1 LLEEI
6 VGPVGDELAAV
17 EKEYEVISEHTFQ
30 IDGSMRVEEVNEEMG
45 LELPEGSY
53 ETIAGFVLH
62 LLGHIP
68 RQGEQLRY
76 KDLKL
81 VVTKMRGL
89 KIEEILLTKER
100 HGEERPA
107 ASTG

>member
-1 LLEEI
+1 
-6 VGPVGDELAAV
+6 
-17 EKEYEVISEHTFQ
+17 
-30 IDGSMRVEEVNEEMG
+30 MRVEEVNEEMG

-62 LLGHIP
+62 LLEHIP

-81 VVTKMRGL
+81 IITKMRGL

-107 ASTG
+107 ASAD